1 MLPEINEKY
10 TNFVLEYA
18 KTEGLD
24 SLVRKINLND
34 EKNSIVVDLQPDLI
48 SSFSIEFPEAN
59 LKELDSVIEW
69 ILITAVAKR
78 KDELS
83 KEK

>member
-1 MLPEINEKY
+1 M
-10 TNFVLEYA
+10 
-18 KTEGLD
+18 
-24 SLVRKINLND
+24 
-34 EKNSIVVDLQPDLI
+34 VDLQPDLI

-59 LKELDSVIEW
+59 LKELDSAIEW